1 MVATKNQPHP
11 QNERHSRMLG
21 FTLLL
26 GVAAFALAP
35 LASAD
40 HIYVPTPVGSASAHH
55 DGATGVQA
63 GADLAASTGMAP
75 VPLPVAAGAS
85 GSLSLAA
92 SEQGVS
98 ASASPSIYAADQG
111 ASASAS
117 ANASADGSGSAE
129 AKALGLIDAAVKWF
143 TGLF

>member
-1 MVATKNQPHP
+1 MVANNQPQP
-11 QNERHSRMLG
+11 KNERRSRMLG

-55 DGATGVQA
+55 DGATGAQA
-63 GADLAASTGMAP
+63 GANLAASTAMSP
-75 VPLPVAAGAS
+75 VALPVSAGAS
-85 GSLSLAA
+85 SSLAIAA
-92 SEQGVS
+92 SEQGIS
-98 ASASPSIYAADQG
+98 ASASPAVHAADQS

-117 ANASADGSGSAE
+117 AKASADGSGSAE
-129 AKALGLIDAAVKWF
+129 AKGVGLFDAAVKWF
-143 TGLF
+143 AGLF